1 MGDDNRTTVELTKE
15 ELKEL
20 QAVLMLVCTQLTHKG
35 VIGPGG
41 SDPDR
46 TVLYHALDQKV
57 QSALDAIERNAQRH
71 KVKNLCALMDGDPM
85 R

>member
-15 ELKEL
+15 ELKEI

-35 VIGPGG
+35 VIGPRG

-46 TVLYHALDQKV
+46 TLRYHVLDQKF
-57 QSALDAIERNAQRH
+57 QNALDAIER
-71 KVKNLCALMDGDPM
+71 KSKSV
-85 R
+85 